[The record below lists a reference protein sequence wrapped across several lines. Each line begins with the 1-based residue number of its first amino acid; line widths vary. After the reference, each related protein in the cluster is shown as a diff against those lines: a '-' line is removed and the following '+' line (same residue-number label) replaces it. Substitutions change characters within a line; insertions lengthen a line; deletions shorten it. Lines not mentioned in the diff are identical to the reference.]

1 MASGLL
7 EFTELE
13 KKFCYVT
20 QTTRMFLLDTDNKQ
34 THVELNCLK
43 LHQPGC
49 SGYIKSLPDNLD
61 PGITVF
67 PIHDI
72 PTM

>member
-1 MASGLL
+1 
-7 EFTELE
+7 
-13 KKFCYVT
+13 
-20 QTTRMFLLDTDNKQ
+20 MFLLDTDNKQ

-72 PTM
+72 PAM